1 MLPLSL
7 LKGRP
12 VVGVPA
18 VNSCSSSCVCLPAL
32 LPSLFAASMP
42 SDTTRYCSIQT
53 FFVLLQVRLAT
64 VIPYSATNALLPIT
78 DMTLWQYTLGSAIG
92 ILPGVCLFVLIG
104 ELAGSIADVSSGGM
118 SEASSPA
125 VVFATVGV
133 SIVVLVILV
142 VVLTRYAKKALAQQL
157 DKMDGEEGAQD
168 AAAEGESASE
178 AQPAEAQAA
187 EAQPAE
193 VVAVGASSALALTTV
208 QIE

>member
-1 MLPLSL
+1 MLLVQSFGCCPGERCKQAIQHTL
-7 LKGRP
+7 LKY
-12 VVGVPA
+12 
-18 VNSCSSSCVCLPAL
+18 
-32 LPSLFAASMP
+32 
-42 SDTTRYCSIQT
+42 SDLS
-53 FFVLLQVRLAT
+53 VLLQVRLAT

-78 DMTLWQYTLGSAIG
+78 DLTLWQYTIGSAIG

-104 ELAGSIADVSSGGM
+104 HLAGSIADVSSGGM

-157 DKMDGEEGAQD
+157 DKMDGDEGAED
-168 AAAEGESASE
+168 AATEGESASE
-178 AQPAEAQAA
+178 AQPSEAQPA

-193 VVAVGASSALALTTV
+193 AQPAELVAVGASSALALTTV